1 MSFVSFARNSTLF
14 FAHPKFCVK
23 GAEGTEGAEDAE
35 EHGDASTFVCWEDG
49 GDGDGDWCADAEMAP
64 LRLGFSQ
71 LLYDG
76 APYPTL
82 PYPTLPYLTTSAT
95 SLRPLP
101 P

>member
-1 MSFVSFARNSTLF
+1 MRAE
-14 FAHPKFCVK
+14 AAAAAED
-23 GAEGTEGAEDAE
+23 AEGAEGAEDAEGAEGAE

-49 GDGDGDWCADAEMAP
+49 GGGDGAWCADAEMAP